1 MAAVKTQDTYNSRLE
16 KFMAMTCAFAPVLI
30 REISLIVCG
39 SMRYLIIDQAVRSES
54 GRLTRYDASY
64 HNLLLTD

>member
-1 MAAVKTQDTYNSRLE
+1 MMA
-16 KFMAMTCAFAPVLI
+16 CALAPVLI
-30 REISLIVCG
+30 RGISLVVDS
-39 SMRYLIIDQAVRSES
+39 SMQYLTIDQAVRSES